1 MRSLLT
7 LLLLTTVS
15 AGAQTIGQNK
25 TAGASDTY
33 TLSVRSQLVIET
45 VVAKDK
51 QGKPIQGLTAKD
63 FTLTEDGVEQK
74 IRFCEHQTLPETAV
88 PLPRTPSDKEDIKLY
103 KRLTRTQ
110 LAPEDPEKLRYK
122 DHRLLALY
130 FDMTAMRPD
139 DQLRALNAAETFIRT
154 QMTAA
159 DYVSI
164 LRYQGG

>member
-1 MRSLLT
+1 MRSFLT
-7 LLLLTTVS
+7 LLLLVTLS
-15 AGAQTIGQNK
+15 ADAQTIGQNK
-25 TAGASDTY
+25 TPGASDTY

-63 FTLTEDGVEQK
+63 FTITEDGVEQK

-110 LAPEDPEKLRYK
+110 LAPEDPEKLR
-122 DHRLLALY
+122 
-130 FDMTAMRPD
+130 
-139 DQLRALNAAETFIRT
+139 
-154 QMTAA
+154 
-159 DYVSI
+159 
-164 LRYQGG
+164 